1 MHPEEHLRPEIA
13 REINQVAHFGHAPV
27 VRELVAQAG
36 RAIAAEDYEQAVEP
50 LLQAKTKAPRS
61 SFVREML
68 GLAYYNLGRWRDAVR
83 ELAAYRR
90 LSDRH
95 DRDPEFADS
104 ERALGRPEKAV
115 EILSELRPDDVDE
128 DVFIEALVVRAGALL
143 DMGRPDEAVAVLE
156 MGPLRPTVAETK
168 HLR

>member
-1 MHPEEHLRPEIA
+1 MPAARSHREGCAGTVRRSRPI
-13 REINQVAHFGHAPV
+13 P
-27 VRELVAQAG
+27 
-36 RAIAAEDYEQAVEP
+36 
-50 LLQAKTKAPRS
+50 
-61 SFVREML
+61 
-68 GLAYYNLGRWRDAVR
+68 GRWHDAVR
-83 ELAAYRR
+83 EIAAYRR

-156 MGPLRPTVAETK
+156 TG
-168 HLR
+168 